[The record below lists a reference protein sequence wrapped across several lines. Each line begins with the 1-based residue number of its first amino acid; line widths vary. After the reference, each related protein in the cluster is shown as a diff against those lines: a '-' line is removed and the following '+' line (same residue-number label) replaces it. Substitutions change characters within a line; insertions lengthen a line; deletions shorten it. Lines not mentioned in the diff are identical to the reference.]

1 MPAPHSIRRQV
12 IEVTVPDRA
21 TAHRVIPLFS
31 AVVRDRLAPQLERL
45 LNAIAGPD
53 EVIRIDRLELDLDRL
68 SLSDLEEQIVECVTA
83 ALLAALRQASAA
95 SPGSAAA
102 RTPPD
107 AARPEA
113 ASPLLLLSQFVR
125 TGALP
130 WWGDTRQRHVLDE
143 AVAAASAVASAEL
156 SRLVRALAGDAVA
169 IERLVLALSNPSLHL
184 LLRAML
190 PAADM
195 ASRVLFGAL

>member
-83 ALLAALRQASAA
+83 ALLA
-95 SPGSAAA
+95 GSY
-102 RTPPD
+102 RD
-107 AARPEA
+107 E
-113 ASPLLLLSQFVR
+113 L
-125 TGALP
+125 TG
-130 WWGDTRQRHVLDE
+130 R
-143 AVAAASAVASAEL
+143 
-156 SRLVRALAGDAVA
+156 
-169 IERLVLALSNPSLHL
+169 N
-184 LLRAML
+184 
-190 PAADM
+190 AD
-195 ASRVLFGAL
+195 V